1 MEALATGTLVLEDGY
16 LRLSTSYSNDTYL
29 IIWPKG
35 YSVEKEGDEIMIL
48 DEDGRGVS
56 VVGDTISAG
65 GGEMKNLCN
74 LWLIG
79 VFLPLA
85 CEGPYWVS
93 NEITAN

>member
-1 MEALATGTLVLEDGY
+1 MEALATGTLVLEDGC
-16 LRLSTSYSNDTYL
+16 LRLSTPHSNYTYL

-35 YSVEKEGDEIMIL
+35 YYMEKEGDEIMIL
-48 DEDGRGVS
+48 DEDGQVVAG
-56 VVGDTISAG
+56 VGDTISAA
-65 GGEMKNLCN
+65 GGEMRNICN

-93 NEITAN
+93 KYYKK